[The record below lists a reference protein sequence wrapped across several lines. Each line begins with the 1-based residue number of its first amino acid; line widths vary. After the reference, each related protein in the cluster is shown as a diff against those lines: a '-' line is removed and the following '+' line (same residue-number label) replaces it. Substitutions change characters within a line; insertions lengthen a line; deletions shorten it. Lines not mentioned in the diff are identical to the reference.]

1 MKNGNKGNYPQAT
14 ILLDKLIFS
23 CTSLVEDNFDY
34 VVTHEPEY
42 LHYNFQFGSTK
53 LTKTQDPSS
62 RYRHSY
68 SVHYCECLMGTI
80 DFSLYNNGIYTNML
94 RFTVENEIFYNNN
107 LKYLQ
112 MVLSNLNLEIN
123 NFTKIDIAIDSY
135 DFNLEQFLRSN
146 LKNKENT
153 IKLFG
158 KIIKDRNKVLNQI
171 TYYNHGSLNNP
182 FKIRSILIKNKKRT
196 FELECYDKTDEI
208 KISGKDYILEYHK
221 LINPN
226 LKKIYRQEVRLYYDE
241 IRRYIQKHKKPILL
255 EDLINSNF
263 LFKIYEEY
271 LHRIMTI
278 YKSYSKKKE
287 KVSLL
292 PNGIIKTR
300 EGILQPT
307 LPEVGYEVEINM
319 NSKIDFPNINKD
331 SNIEYNKNDAIY
343 SKEIIANNQFNNNS
357 NYEKRQKLIRSNQ
370 TKNQQF
376 IERMQ
381 KSQLWQ
387 TPFART

>member
-1 MKNGNKGNYPQAT
+1 MKNGKNDNYPQAA
-14 ILLDKLIFS
+14 ILLDKLVFT
-23 CTSLVEDNFDY
+23 CTSSVEDNFDY

-42 LHYNFQFGSTK
+42 LHYDFQFGNTK

-94 RFTVENEIFYNNN
+94 RFTVENEIFYNN

-112 MVLSNLNLEIN
+112 IVLSNLNLEIN

-135 DFNLEQFLRSN
+135 DFNPEQFLRSN

-158 KIIKDRNKVLNQI
+158 KIIKDRNKVLNEI
-171 TYYNHGSLNNP
+171 TYYNHGSLSNP
-182 FKIRSILIKNKKRT
+182 FKIRTILIKNKKRT
-196 FELECYDKTDEI
+196 FELECYDKTEEI
-208 KISGKDYILEYHK
+208 KISGKDYILAFHK
-221 LINPN
+221 NINPR
-226 LKKIYRQEVRLYYDE
+226 LKKVYRQEVRLHYDE
-241 IRRYIQKHKKPILL
+241 IRRYIKKHKKPILL
-255 EDLINSNF
+255 EDLMNPNF
-263 LFKIYEEY
+263 LLKIYEEY

-287 KVSLL
+287 QVSLL
-292 PNGIIKTR
+292 PNDISKSW

-319 NSKIDFPNINKD
+319 DNEIDYSNINKD
-331 SNIEYNKNDAIY
+331 SNVKYNKIDTIY
-343 SKEIIANNQFNNNS
+343 SKGIIANNQFNNNS
-357 NYEKRQKLIRSNQ
+357 NYENRKKLIRRYQ
-370 TKNQQF
+370 EENQQF
-376 IERMQ
+376 FKRGKQ
-381 KSQLWQ
+381 PQLWQ
-387 TPFART
+387 TAFTRT

>member
-1 MKNGNKGNYPQAT
+1 M
-14 ILLDKLIFS
+14 
-23 CTSLVEDNFDY
+23 
-34 VVTHEPEY
+34 
-42 LHYNFQFGSTK
+42 
-53 LTKTQDPSS
+53 
-62 RYRHSY
+62 
-68 SVHYCECLMGTI
+68 
-80 DFSLYNNGIYTNML
+80 NML

-112 MVLSNLNLEIN
+112 IVLSNLNLEIN

-135 DFNLEQFLRSN
+135 DFNPEQFLRSN

-153 IKLFG
+153 IKSFG
-158 KIIKDRNKVLNQI
+158 KIIKDRNKVLNEI

-182 FKIRSILIKNKKRT
+182 FKIRTILIKNKKRT

-221 LINPN
+221 FINPK

-255 EDLINSNF
+255 EDLINPNF

-271 LHRIMTI
+271 LHRIVTI

>member
-1 MKNGNKGNYPQAT
+1 MKNERNNNYPQAT

-42 LHYNFQFGSTK
+42 LHSYFQFGNTT

-68 SVHYCECLMGTI
+68 KVYYCKCLIGTI
-80 DFSLYNNGIYTNML
+80 DFSLYNNGIYANML
-94 RFTVENEIFYNNN
+94 RFTVDNEVFYNGN

-112 MVLSNLNLEIN
+112 TVLCNLNLKIN
-123 NFTKIDIAIDSY
+123 NFTKIDVAIDSY
-135 DFNLEQFLRSN
+135 DFNPEQLLRTN

-158 KIIKDRNKVLNQI
+158 KIIKDRNKVLNEI

-182 FKIRSILIKNKKRT
+182 FKIRTILIKNKKRT
-196 FELECYDKTDEI
+196 FELECYDKTEEI
-208 KISGKDYILEYHK
+208 KISGKDYILAFHK
-221 LINPN
+221 NINPR
-226 LKKIYRQEVRLYYDE
+226 LKKVYRQEARLYYDE
-241 IRRYIQKHKKPILL
+241 IRRYIKKHKKPILL
-255 EDLINSNF
+255 EDLMSPNF
-263 LFKIYEEY
+263 LLKIYEEY
-271 LHRIMTI
+271 LHRIVTI

-292 PNGIIKTR
+292 PNGIIKSW

-319 NSKIDFPNINKD
+319 DNEIDNSNINKD
-331 SNIEYNKNDAIY
+331 SNVRYNKIDTIY
-343 SKEIIANNQFNNNS
+343 SRVITINNQFNNNS